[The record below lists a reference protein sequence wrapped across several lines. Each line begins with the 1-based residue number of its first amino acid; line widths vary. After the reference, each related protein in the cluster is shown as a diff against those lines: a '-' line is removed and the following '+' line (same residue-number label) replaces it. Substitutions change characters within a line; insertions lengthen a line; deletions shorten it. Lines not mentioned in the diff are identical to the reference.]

1 MAEAEIPA
9 VITVLFGL
17 LTVYAAMTPLFG
29 NHILLYGSL
38 FLLMFVIV
46 QIFTPPYLIQQ
57 VFIGDAAGGKQ

>member
-1 MAEAEIPA
+1 MAEEEFPA

-17 LTVYAAMTPLFG
+17 LSVYAAMTPLFG

-38 FLLMFVIV
+38 FLFMFVVV
-46 QIFTPPYLIQQ
+46 QTFVPPYLIQQ